1 MNTSRFLLA
10 AATVAICTLNA
21 AAEPANPPIPTLHKT
36 AVTPK
41 VQQPAKSHKNLRGW
55 DHLFKQLV
63 KYGVDADEFAAI
75 FSDSRMPSFDG
86 LTFSVRPREAQSLYR
101 GHQVAERNTRAI
113 KFFEENAEY
122 FEQAYQ
128 RFGVDPAVILAIIQV
143 ESNAGAFTGKSRVI
157 YGLARLAAASDPQNI
172 ERVYQQARRKDQ
184 TITRQQVADRAQYLE
199 DTFLPHVAGTVQLS
213 KHIGIDPLEL
223 KGSHSGAIGL
233 CQFLPGNVISYGID
247 ADDDGFVNVFQA
259 PDAILSTANF
269 LASYGWSDK
278 TTSVSEKRAI
288 IWNYNRS
295 EPYIDTVLS
304 IASSHRARVLAML
317 RGGSRTN
324 DRG

>member
-1 MNTSRFLLA
+1 MKTSRFLLTTA
-10 AATVAICTLNA
+10 SIALFTQSAL
-21 AAEPANPPIPTLHKT
+21 AESANPIVPTLHKT
-36 AVTPK
+36 AVTSNTQASAK
-41 VQQPAKSHKNLRGW
+41 VHQNLRGW
-55 DHLFKQLV
+55 EHLFKQLV

-75 FSDSRMPSFDG
+75 FKDSRMPTFDG
-86 LTFSVRPREAQSLYR
+86 LTFSVRPREPQSIYR
-101 GHQVAERNTRAI
+101 GHQVAQRNTRAL

-157 YGLARLAAASDPQNI
+157 YGLARLAAASDPKNI
-172 ERVYQQARRKDQ
+172 ERVYQQARRKDP

-213 KHIGIDPLEL
+213 KHIGIDPLEM

-247 ADDDGFVNVFQA
+247 ADDDGFVNIFQA

-269 LASYGWSDK
+269 LASYGWSAK
-278 TTSVSEKRAI
+278 TTSAAEKRAI
-288 IWNYNRS
+288 VWNYNRS
-295 EPYIDTVLS
+295 EPYIDTVLN
-304 IASSHRARVLAML
+304 IANAHRARVFTVL
-317 RGGSRTN
+317 RGTRVSDKG
-324 DRG
+324 